1 MVWGGELGNMQT
13 TCQGG
18 SSISWPYAGQGAHQE
33 AQGAEV
39 VFYAELS
46 GPLQTSSRGHLR
58 ACTHTHT
65 HGHTRAHTRAHT
77 YAQEYMM
84 KTQKLKS
91 ESDNTCVFLKKALDK
106 SCPWLEPP
114 PEVLSKALLA
124 LLHLLRPLRPF
135 LWGRRVRGMTEPQP
149 WTADF
154 THHEC
159 RDS

>member
-1 MVWGGELGNMQT
+1 MQT

-18 SSISWPYAGQGAHQE
+18 SSVSWPCAGQGAHQE
-33 AQGAEV
+33 APGAEV

-46 GPLQTSSRGHLR
+46 GPLQTSSRGHVR
-58 ACTHTHT
+58 GHAHTHT
-65 HGHTRAHTRAHT
+65 YIHADTHEHITRAHT

-91 ESDNTCVFLKKALDK
+91 ESDNTCVFPKKALDK

-124 LLHLLRPLRPF
+124 LLHPLRPLRPF

-149 WTADF
+149 WKADF